1 MFCGKPIARMY
12 TMPSLRFDYKQKKKK
27 NSNSDF
33 MKVQMLTMVARS
45 YQIWFAAS
53 VKCSLIY
60 HTLTI

>member
-33 MKVQMLTMVARS
+33 MKVQMLTMVAR
-45 YQIWFAAS
+45 
-53 VKCSLIY
+53 
-60 HTLTI
+60 